1 MRCDICGSE
10 HNVKLNVDTFDLL
23 CEECRREIGNA
34 LREIEDWEGEFVRDL
49 QDTSG
54 MSKLRA
60 S

>member
-23 CEECRREIGNA
+23 CEECRQEIGNA

-49 QDTSG
+49 QDTSD
-54 MSKLRA
+54 MPKLRTP
-60 S
+60 